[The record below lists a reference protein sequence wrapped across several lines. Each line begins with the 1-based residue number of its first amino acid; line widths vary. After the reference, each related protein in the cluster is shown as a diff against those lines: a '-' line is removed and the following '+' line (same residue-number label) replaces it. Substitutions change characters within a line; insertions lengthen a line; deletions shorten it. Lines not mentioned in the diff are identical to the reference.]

1 MAKLHKRKDVSAKIR
16 VVTSEEI
23 LLSDLRA
30 LIESA
35 RNGTARTVN
44 AMLVHLHWQIGAR
57 IRQETLKEMR
67 ADYGEEIVAT
77 LSRQLTVEF
86 GSGFSVKPLW
96 RMIQFVELFPDFSI
110 VAALSRQ
117 LGWSHF
123 VEILPLKDPL
133 QRDFYT
139 GMCRHE
145 NWSVRTLRQKIQSML
160 FERSAL
166 SRKPKKLAAQELE
179 ALRDEDKLTP
189 DLVFRDPY
197 LLHFLGLKDV
207 YSEKDLETAIL
218 ADIQGFILE
227 LGIGF
232 SFVARQKRIVIDGR
246 DFWIDLLFFHRGLKR
261 LVAVDLKLGMLEA
274 ADKGQMELYLRWL
287 DKHERQKGEGVPL
300 GLILCAETTAEHVEL
315 LELGKSGIHVG
326 TYLTELP
333 SPEILRKRLHTA
345 MAAAQNRLDPVE
357 SDTKKRKR

>member
-1 MAKLHKRKDVSAKIR
+1 MAKVPKKKKPQAAVRLISQ
-16 VVTSEEI
+16 EE
-23 LLSDLRA
+23 LLLTDLRTMIA
-30 LIESA
+30 SA
-35 RNGTARTVN
+35 RDGMARTVN
-44 AMLVHLHWQIGAR
+44 AGLVHLHWQIGAR
-57 IRQETLKEMR
+57 IRQETLKEAR

-77 LSRQLTVEF
+77 LSRQLTAEF

-123 VEILPLKDPL
+123 VEIMPLKDQL
-133 QRDFYT
+133 QRDFYAA
-139 GMCRHE
+139 MCRHE
-145 NWSVRTLRQKIQSML
+145 GWSVRTLRQKIQSML
-160 FERSAL
+160 YERSVL

-179 ALRDEDKLTP
+179 ALRNEDKLTP

-207 YSEKDLETAIL
+207 YSEKDLESAIL

-287 DKHERQKGEGVPL
+287 DKHERQKGEGLPL
-300 GLILCAETTAEHVEL
+300 GLILCAETSNCWNSAKAAST
-315 LELGKSGIHVG
+315 LEP
-326 TYLTELP
+326 T
-333 SPEILRKRLHTA
+333 
-345 MAAAQNRLDPVE
+345 
-357 SDTKKRKR
+357 